1 MEQYRVTSFLN
12 PNLVIINIELSFDN
26 LDNESE
32 VMRIMYTFE
41 ELSQKLGISVKTVR
55 RYVKSEGIKYVDKDG
70 GAWLFDDKALAVLRD
85 HLATKHHKYQAVEE
99 AGKVNAKNAKSAKVQ
114 DLLLR
119 LDQTGRTLASDQ
131 YLISVAEHVA
141 DMLKNDADI
150 NKVIGKLDKAINR
163 AQLIDDR
170 YDDLT
175 TQISQLS
182 DKVDHLYDKLVHNI
196 KSFDYRKMAK
206 VNAEAFMDLAK
217 SQRQTGSKGHGP
229 LSTATHG
236 QRRP

>member
-1 MEQYRVTSFLN
+1 
-12 PNLVIINIELSFDN
+12 
-26 LDNESE
+26 
-32 VMRIMYTFE
+32 MYTFE
-41 ELSQKLGISVKTVR
+41 ELANILNVSVKTIR

-70 GAWLFDDKALAVLRD
+70 AAWLFDDKALAVLRD
-85 HLATKHHKYQAVEE
+85 RLATKHKKYQAVAN
-99 AGKVNAKNAKSAKVQ
+99 AGKVNDKKAKSTEVRN
-114 DLLLR
+114 LLLR

-141 DMLKNDADI
+141 DMLKNDAGI

>member
-41 ELSQKLGISVKTVR
+41 ELSQKLGVSVKTIR

-70 GAWLFDDKALAVLRD
+70 AAWLFDDKVLAVLRD
-85 HLATKHHKYQAVEE
+85 RLATKHKKYQAAAE
-99 AGKVNAKNAKSAKVQ
+99 ASKLNVKKVKSIEIQK
-114 DLLLR
+114 LLQR
-119 LDQTGRTLASDQ
+119 LDQTGRTLGSEQ
-131 YLISVAEHVA
+131 YLTAIAEHVS
-141 DMLKNDADI
+141 DMLKSNVDI
-150 NKVIGKLDKAINR
+150 NKVISKLNEAIDR
-163 AQLIDDR
+163 AEIIDSR

-175 TQISQLS
+175 DQISQLS
-182 DKVDHLYDKLVHNI
+182 DKVDHLYEKLVHNV
-196 KSFDYRKMAK
+196 KSFNYQKMAEI
-206 VNAEAFMDLAK
+206 NAKAFMALSK
-217 SQRQTGSKGHGP
+217 QQQLGSKGHGP

>member
-1 MEQYRVTSFLN
+1 MKTNFYLA
-12 PNLVIINIELSFDN
+12 FDN

-41 ELSQKLGISVKTVR
+41 ELSQKLGVSIKTVR

-70 GAWLFDDKALAVLRD
+70 AAWLFDNKALAILRD
-85 HLATKHHKYQAVEE
+85 RLATKHKKYQA
-99 AGKVNAKNAKSAKVQ
+99 AADACKANITTAKSTEVQ
-114 DLLLR
+114 SLLQR
-119 LDQTGRTLASDQ
+119 LDQTGRTLGSEQ
-131 YLISVAEHVA
+131 YLTAVAEHVA
-141 DMLKNDADI
+141 DMLKSDADI
-150 NKVIGKLDKAINR
+150 NKVISKLNEAINR
-163 AQLIDDR
+163 AEIIDSR

-175 TQISQLS
+175 NQIQQLS
-182 DKVDHLYDKLVHNI
+182 NKIDHLYGKLVRNVR
-196 KSFDYRKMAK
+196 SFNYKKMAK
-206 VNAEAFMDLAK
+206 VNAEAFMNLVK

>member
-12 PNLVIINIELSFDN
+12 PNLVIINIDLSFAN

-41 ELSQKLGISVKTVR
+41 ELSQKLGVSVKTIR

-70 GAWLFDDKALAVLRD
+70 AAWLFDDKALAVLRD
-85 HLATKHHKYQAVEE
+85 RLATKHKKYQAAAE
-99 AGKVNAKNAKSAKVQ
+99 ASKLNVKKVKSIEIQK
-114 DLLLR
+114 LLQR
-119 LDQTGRTLASDQ
+119 LDQTGRTLGSEQ
-131 YLISVAEHVA
+131 YLTAIAEHVS
-141 DMLKNDADI
+141 DMLKSNVDI
-150 NKVIGKLDKAINR
+150 NKVISKLNEAIDR
-163 AQLIDDR
+163 AEIIDSR

-175 TQISQLS
+175 DQISQLS
-182 DKVDHLYDKLVHNI
+182 DKVDHLYEKLVHNV
-196 KSFDYRKMAK
+196 KSFNYQKMAEI
-206 VNAEAFMDLAK
+206 NAKAFMALSK
-217 SQRQTGSKGHGP
+217 QQQLGSKGHGP

>member
-1 MEQYRVTSFLN
+1 
-12 PNLVIINIELSFDN
+12 
-26 LDNESE
+26 
-32 VMRIMYTFE
+32 MYTFE
-41 ELSQKLGISVKTVR
+41 ELANKLKVSVKTVR

-70 GAWLFDDKALAVLRD
+70 AAWLFDDKALAILRD
-85 HLATKHHKYQAVEE
+85 RLATKHKKYQAAAD
-99 AGKVNAKNAKSAKVQ
+99 AGKANITTAKSTEVQ
-114 DLLLR
+114 SLLLR
-119 LDQTGRTLASDQ
+119 LDQTGRTLGSEQ
-131 YLISVAEHVA
+131 YLTAVAEHVT
-141 DMLKNDADI
+141 DMLKNDVDVE
-150 NKVIGKLDKAINR
+150 KVISALNNAINR
-163 AQLIDDR
+163 AEIIDSR

-182 DKVDHLYDKLVHNI
+182 DKVDHLYEKLVHNI

-206 VNAEAFMDLAK
+206 VNAQAFMALAK

>member
-1 MEQYRVTSFLN
+1 
-12 PNLVIINIELSFDN
+12 
-26 LDNESE
+26 
-32 VMRIMYTFE
+32 MYTFE
-41 ELSQKLGISVKTVR
+41 DLAKKLGVSVKTIR
-55 RYVKSEGIKYVDKDG
+55 RYVKSDGIKYVDKEG
-70 GAWLFDDKALAVLRD
+70 AAWLFDDQALAVLRD
-85 HLATKHHKYQAVEE
+85 RLATKHKKYQAVAN
-99 AGKVNAKNAKSAKVQ
+99 AGKVNDKKAKSTEVRN
-114 DLLLR
+114 LLLR

-141 DMLKNDADI
+141 DMLKNDAGI
-150 NKVIGKLDKAINR
+150 NKVIGKLDKSINR

-236 QRRP
+236 HSRP